1 MHDVQSMLPAALSL
15 LYLVKPLSYVKH
27 TRLVMDK
34 NKQRAVGILVFLGS
48 ILVLLATWDFPA
60 SPSLR
65 MK

>member
-1 MHDVQSMLPAALSL
+1 
-15 LYLVKPLSYVKH
+15 
-27 TRLVMDK
+27 MDK